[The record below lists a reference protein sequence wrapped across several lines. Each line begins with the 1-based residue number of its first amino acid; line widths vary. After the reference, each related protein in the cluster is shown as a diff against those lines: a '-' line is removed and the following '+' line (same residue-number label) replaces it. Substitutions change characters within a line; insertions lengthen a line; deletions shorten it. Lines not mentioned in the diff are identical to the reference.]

1 MIRIISGAE
10 TRQHPELFRQVHA
23 LRHRVFVDE
32 MHWEELRS
40 PDGLE
45 IDRYDDPH
53 AMHHLALREVGGEL
67 QVAGYQRMLPTTRP
81 HLLSRELAHLCAE
94 GAPSGPGVWEVTR
107 YCVAP
112 AFREG
117 RRAVGTVGSEL
128 LAATVEWA
136 VECHVTSLLYAFEA
150 SWIGRAVQLGFRVR
164 SLGFPAQIENQTV
177 VAAEL
182 IHGPRTLETIRA
194 YRKHHNPVIEFVG
207 SLARA
212 PLSAW
217 AS

>member
-1 MIRIISGAE
+1 MIKVISGVDAHH
-10 TRQHPELFRQVHA
+10 HPDLFRQVHA
-23 LRHRVFVDE
+23 LRHKVFVDE

-45 IDRYDDPH
+45 IGRYDDH
-53 AMHHLALREVGGEL
+53 HTVHHLALRGD
-67 QVAGYQRMLPTTRP
+67 QVVGYQRMLPTTRP
-81 HLLSRELAHLCAE
+81 HLLSQELRHLCAE
-94 GAPSGPGVWEVTR
+94 GAPSGPAVWEVTR

-112 AFREG
+112 AHREG

-136 VECHVTSLLYAFEA
+136 IASDVSSLLYAFEA

-182 IHGPRTLETIRA
+182 IHGPLTLETIRQ
-194 YRKHHNPVIEFVG
+194 YRRHEEPVIEFVG
-207 SLARA
+207 NLARK
-212 PLSAW
+212 PLSTW
-217 AS
+217 VN